1 MARRKENPPEA
12 ANRPISRI
20 THRRPKPPHVKRE
33 PKFRVEINQLNQFL
47 GPSLDTR
54 PCPSLYFKP
63 IIRKPFLSKRLM
75 LMEILS
81 VL

>member
-33 PKFRVEINQLNQFL
+33 PKFRVEINQLNRYL
-47 GPSLDTR
+47 GPSMD
-54 PCPSLYFKP
+54 
-63 IIRKPFLSKRLM
+63 RLETGPGTIVKM
-75 LMEILS
+75 PGQASGRTTPENF
-81 VL
+81 